1 TSHHFCFFCDCW
13 HVSHLGR
20 TDYENW
26 KALDD
31 DLLRKAAEIWINS
44 MLKNRKAIEQLYG
57 TRYSELWRLPYWRL
71 CQIGIDPMHVFFLIL
86 LQRYFRD
93 ILGLD
98 NPDDPK
104 KKLTKPRFKFAFQH
118 EFTSPPPLS
127 SLVKDVQVPSQR
139 WSSIGSIHQILQQ
152 PLAPSEL
159 DELKKALKKLPGD
172 SLAYV
177 CIDIEQ
183 LPSGQISKDD
193 MVRQLTAWRMTK
205 PLNQINPT
213 AVDSSGLLRRIQQ
226 VVREVVTPAWVSNP
240 PRNVGLYEAGVL
252 KADHWRTLF
261 SIHVPLA
268 TLSLWRETS
277 PLAAADACNMA
288 SVVDTTMNLCCAS
301 LVMTK
306 RKLTLNRREQFRHL
320 LRLHILGLQ
329 KNFPGWIFPSHHLAF
344 HIHDFM
350 DLFSG
355 VRHWWLFPF
364 ENLIGKLQRIPTNHK
379 PGEFEHTTL
388 HFFNKG
394 SNFRQFLLQPN
405 APPILQYAQRLI
417 DKAY

>member
-1 TSHHFCFFCDCW
+1 
-13 HVSHLGR
+13 
-20 TDYENW
+20 
-26 KALDD
+26 
-31 DLLRKAAEIWINS
+31 

-71 CQIGIDPMHVFFLIL
+71 RQIGIDPMHVFFLIL
-86 LQRYFRD
+86 LQ
-93 ILGLD
+93 
-98 NPDDPK
+98 
-104 KKLTKPRFKFAFQH
+104 
-118 EFTSPPPLS
+118 
-127 SLVKDVQVPSQR
+127 
-139 WSSIGSIHQILQQ
+139 
-152 PLAPSEL
+152 
-159 DELKKALKKLPGD
+159 
-172 SLAYV
+172 
-177 CIDIEQ
+177 
-183 LPSGQISKDD
+183 
-193 MVRQLTAWRMTK
+193 RMTK

-379 PGEFEHTTL
+379 PGT
-388 HFFNKG
+388 
-394 SNFRQFLLQPN
+394 
-405 APPILQYAQRLI
+405 I
-417 DKAY
+417 